1 VSLSRD
7 VIERLPH
14 VEGVLN
20 YLAPMADKPMN
31 LAYDPPPGVAR
42 STGTPEPHRMT
53 IYDARPVAGSLSL
66 DGEGLAI
73 VEHRSAVKDFY
84 DEDELRRVYY
94 PEAERLV
101 AEVTGAARVRVF
113 DHTIRRRVLGGVDRS
128 PGTPRQPV
136 TSVHNDYTVKS
147 GPQRVR
153 DLMEDEADELLR
165 HRFEIVNVWRPIR
178 GPLRDAP
185 LAVCDAT
192 SVAFTDFVSSDLVYR
207 DRTGETYRVRYN
219 PAHRWFYVPE
229 MRVDEAILIKC
240 YDSAQ
245 DKARFTAHSA
255 FEDPTAPKDV
265 LPRESIE
272 LRTLAFH
279 AGRGRGSATRSASTG
294 PTSRR
299 LGSIA
304 AVGVAAPPFEGEAEM
319 LAERLDRVG
328 VVDIWVGV
336 RDPDDDRPEA
346 PVVLPARREHRG
358 DQRVAFVIAQGQ
370 EQRHLALNMRFEPD
384 LLLKAHLG

>member
-1 VSLSRD
+1 MSLSND

-14 VEGVLN
+14 LEGVLN
-20 YLAPMADKPMN
+20 YLAPMADQPMN
-31 LAYDPPPGVAR
+31 LAYDPPPGVPR
-42 STGTPEPHRMT
+42 STGIPEPHRMT
-53 IYDARPVAGSLSL
+53 IYDARPVAGRLSL
-66 DGEGLAI
+66 DGEGLAV
-73 VEHRSAVKDFY
+73 VEHRSAVQDFY

-101 AEVTGAARVRVF
+101 AEVTGANRVIVF
-113 DHTIRRRVLGGVDRS
+113 DHTIRRRVLGGVDRA

-153 DLMEDEADELLR
+153 DLMGEEAEELR

-185 LAVCDAT
+185 LAVCDTT
-192 SVAFTDFVSSDLVYR
+192 SVAFADFVPSDLVYR
-207 DRTGETYRVRYN
+207 DRTGETYRVKYN
-219 PAHRWFYVPE
+219 LAHRWFCVPE

-255 FEDPTAPKDV
+255 FEDRSAPPDV

-279 AGRGRGSATRSASTG
+279 AA
-294 PTSRR
+294 
-299 LGSIA
+299 
-304 AVGVAAPPFEGEAEM
+304 
-319 LAERLDRVG
+319 
-328 VVDIWVGV
+328 
-336 RDPDDDRPEA
+336 
-346 PVVLPARREHRG
+346 
-358 DQRVAFVIAQGQ
+358 
-370 EQRHLALNMRFEPD
+370 
-384 LLLKAHLG
+384 